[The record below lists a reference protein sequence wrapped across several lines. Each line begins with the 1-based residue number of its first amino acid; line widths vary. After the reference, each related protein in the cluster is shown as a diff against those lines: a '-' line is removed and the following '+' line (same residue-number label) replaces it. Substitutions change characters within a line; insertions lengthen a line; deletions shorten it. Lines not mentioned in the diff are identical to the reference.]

1 MIEDESLHRQRLGI
15 GRQQNRQMLGIG
27 REQIQIL
34 GYAAMAGIVAW
45 WAWRAFQDPHG
56 YDLRLAYKGGQ
67 IAWATGHP
75 ERQWTWDG
83 TPLLAVTM
91 AIVTRLM
98 SLGAAMD
105 LITTINVVL
114 VTGTIAIVLRKL
126 RPQLT
131 PGWWWLTAFA
141 LLSFGP
147 IMSSVWWRQFNII
160 ALVLALAGFELLRRG
175 RSLPAGLL
183 MGLSISIKP
192 LVFLLALV
200 LLTRRQSRPT
210 GALAIASVAVLNIAA
225 QALLATRSSTLAVIS
240 PWPAFRNFVDK
251 ATPSHVWACQAQ
263 NLAPGSLLCRLVGS
277 QHWTLQHI
285 VVWTVVGL
293 LGAGVLAVL
302 RGVKASSWE
311 LFAFTCPLSVMLS
324 PLAWTHYQI
333 TLAPL
338 FVLLLVRFTQNQT
351 SLWEWVGLVVAF
363 ALCSLMWEPYGTSIG
378 ALGGLLS
385 LHRETTSDAN
395 TIAWVAQFAQYLLVI
410 IGCVWYAGRLR
421 AYIESG
427 AETPS
432 RPSDSAIVRCAATES
447 AIRKLSIGSDSA
459 PTTRQSR

>member
-1 MIEDESLHRQRLGI
+1 MIADESLHRQRLGI
-15 GRQQNRQMLGIG
+15 GRQQIY
-27 REQIQIL
+27 IL
-34 GYAAMAGIVAW
+34 GSAALAGIVAW

-67 IAWATGHP
+67 VAWATGHP
-75 ERQWTWDG
+75 ERQFTWDG
-83 TPLLAVTM
+83 TPLLAATM
-91 AIVTRLM
+91 AIVTRVM
-98 SLGAAMD
+98 SLGTAMD
-105 LITTINVVL
+105 LITAINVVL
-114 VTGTIAIVLRKL
+114 VTGTVAIVLRKL
-126 RPQLT
+126 RAQLT

-160 ALVLALAGFELLRRG
+160 ALVLAVAGFELLRRG
-175 RSLPAGLL
+175 RSLPAAVL

-192 LVFLLALV
+192 LVFLLPLV
-200 LLTRRQSRPT
+200 LLARRQSRRS
-210 GALAIASVAVLNIAA
+210 GALAIVCVAVLNIAA
-225 QALLATRSSTLAVIS
+225 QGLLVARSSRLAVIS
-240 PWPAFRNFVDK
+240 PWPAFANFVDK
-251 ATPSHVWACQAQ
+251 ATPGHVWACQAQ

-293 LGAGVLAVL
+293 LGAGVLAAL
-302 RGVKASSWE
+302 RGAKATSWE

-338 FVLLLVRFTQNQT
+338 VVLLLVRFTNART
-351 SLWEWVGLVVAF
+351 SVRKWVGLAVAF
-363 ALCSLMWEPYGTSIG
+363 ALCSLMWEPYGTSVG
-378 ALGGLLS
+378 AFEGLLS
-385 LHRETTSDAN
+385 LHRETAGDAN
-395 TIAWVAQFAQYLLVI
+395 TIAWVAQFAQYVLVI
-410 IGCVWYAGRLR
+410 TGGLWYVSRLR
-421 AYIESG
+421 TYIESG